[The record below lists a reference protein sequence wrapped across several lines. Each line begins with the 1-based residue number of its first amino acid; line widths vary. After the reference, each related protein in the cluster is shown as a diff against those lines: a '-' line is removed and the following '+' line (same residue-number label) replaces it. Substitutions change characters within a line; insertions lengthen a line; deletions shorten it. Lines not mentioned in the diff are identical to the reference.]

1 MQNGFVWMYLWIWWM
16 GYSDKETKEQ
26 NGAMPD
32 DDSDDKEM
40 KRFAVSHSIS
50 FKKRYWMLDSIWKL
64 KYGRLKL
71 LPIKIELR
79 QIIYL
84 YWMIKGEKDDIM

>member
-1 MQNGFVWMYLWIWWM
+1 M

-50 FKKRYWMLDSIWKL
+50 LKKRYWMLDSIWKL
-64 KYGRLKL
+64 KYGVARRRYNSHNKKKRREML
-71 LPIKIELR
+71 
-79 QIIYL
+79 
-84 YWMIKGEKDDIM
+84 